1 MSALGS
7 QAFCQNLTTKTI
19 TDINN
24 QTGLPGQVL
33 ASTPNGIDWVVAGG
47 GGADLQT
54 VCTIG
59 NTTNTNIIQTLGG
72 ALIQDPRI
80 LISTN
85 TLSCPIKIGFAPCL
99 GITGTVAI
107 GTNTGVLG
115 QGDFSI
121 AIGESAGENQ
131 ALDCVAIG
139 SLAGQSQLSGAVAV
153 GNLAGQANQ
162 GLNSVAIG
170 VNSGSL
176 NQGAGAIAIGY
187 EAAPDS
193 QQDGSVAIGAQAG
206 YKSLALNAIAIGGS
220 ALQNANGVGKESIAI
235 GYLAMDQPPQFDNN
249 IILNSTGVSFPDFAT
264 FPPTSGG
271 RFYVAFI
278 RADDGSHTNNQ
289 TLQYDTDTGEI
300 YHL

>member
-7 QAFCQNLTTKTI
+7 QSFTDNLTTKTI
-19 TDINN
+19 TDING

-33 ASTPNGIDWVVAGG
+33 TSTANGIDWLVGG
-47 GGADLQT
+47 GGGQDLQAT
-54 VCTIG
+54 CTIG

-72 ALIQDPRI
+72 SLIQDTRI
-80 LISTN
+80 LIETN
-85 TLSCPIKIGFAPCL
+85 TAGNPIKIGFAPCL
-99 GITGTVAI
+99 GINGTVAI
-107 GTNTGVLG
+107 GSLTGSLA

-131 ALDCVAIG
+131 AFDCVAIG

-170 VNSGSL
+170 VTAGSL
-176 NQGAGAIAIGY
+176 NQGAGGIAIGY
-187 EAAPDS
+187 LSAPDN
-193 QQDGSVAIGAQAG
+193 QQDGSVAIGVQAG

-278 RADDGSHTNNQ
+278 KPDDGSHFNNQ
-289 TLQYDTDTGEI
+289 PLHYDTDTGEI
-300 YHL
+300 YHM